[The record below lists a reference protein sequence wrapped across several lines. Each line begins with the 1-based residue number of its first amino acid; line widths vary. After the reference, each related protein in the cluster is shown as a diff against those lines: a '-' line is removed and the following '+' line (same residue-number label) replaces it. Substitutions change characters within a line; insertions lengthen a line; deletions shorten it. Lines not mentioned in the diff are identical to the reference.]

1 MRNRSK
7 KLTYK
12 LYFDVF
18 CMDIN
23 TVKNA
28 KEISSVKNSRVSFF
42 YLFYVLRIRYSLICS
57 HIGCNKPYK
66 MHMRLHTKKPEQFAV
81 RRSQPTIPTKCV
93 WLRDDSRLLLR

>member
-28 KEISSVKNSRVSFF
+28 KEISSVKNSRISDFTYFMFCVSIQ
-42 YLFYVLRIRYSLICS
+42 L
-57 HIGCNKPYK
+57 N
-66 MHMRLHTKKPEQFAV
+66 
-81 RRSQPTIPTKCV
+81 
-93 WLRDDSRLLLR
+93 LLSYRVQ